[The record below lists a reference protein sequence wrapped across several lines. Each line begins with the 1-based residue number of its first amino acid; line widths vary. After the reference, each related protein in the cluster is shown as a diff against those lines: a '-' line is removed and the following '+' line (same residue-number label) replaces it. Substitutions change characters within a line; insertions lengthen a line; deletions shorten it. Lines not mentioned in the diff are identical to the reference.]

1 MIYIIDDFLSKKTF
15 EIVKN
20 NKEDFK
26 KVDFPDKSFWIK
38 EPSPEFIAHFEDIW

>member
-26 KVDFPDKSFWIK
+26 EIK
-38 EPSPEFIAHFEDIW
+38 TP